1 MCATRRRSA
10 MKKFEHVIAGGGLPV
25 ARAIKSYRESGRKA
39 RIAGLAG
46 ETFLPYHRPA
56 PS

>member
-25 ARAIKSYRESGRKA
+25 ARAIKSYRESGGEA